1 MKKFISF
8 IIKIILIL
16 IIFATVIWYL
26 FGSDGPL
33 YEKGQVFLQDHGIE
47 LVLPFQK
54 EGREDSSAESQG
66 LKPSDSDV
74 LDAEDTETAA
84 EETDKQE
91 EEPVDET
98 ATIVFTGDVEISTY
112 VQAKYDAS
120 GIEGILSPSLLAE
133 LQNADFTMINNE
145 FCFSTRG
152 TPADKQYTFRVDPSY
167 SSILTDMGVDVAG
180 LANNH
185 VLDYGKDALTDTFST
200 LNSVNVDYVGAGNSM
215 EEASKMVVKTDAKGR
230 TYGFMA
236 SSHIIPVAG
245 WDIQNS
251 QPGVF
256 TFYDDTKLLEA
267 VKEASSQVD
276 FLFVMVHWGKE
287 HTTELETY
295 QINEGHAI
303 IDAGATAVIGMH
315 SHCLQPM
322 EYYNGHPIFYSLGN
336 FIFNQTITSGAAVA
350 FDFDADDNMTVRTI
364 TVTAED
370 TYTHESEAEIEQR

>member
-1 MKKFISF
+1 MKKFISL
-8 IIKIILIL
+8 IIKIILVL
-16 IIFATVIWYL
+16 IIIATVIWYL

-33 YEKGQVFLQDHGIE
+33 YDKGQLFLQHHNIE
-47 LVLPFQK
+47 LALPFQK
-54 EGREDSSAESQG
+54 DKGEDSSSESQG
-66 LKPSDSDV
+66 LKPSDTEEV
-74 LDAEDTETAA
+74 EVEDTEPLV
-84 EETDKQE
+84 EETE
-91 EEPVDET
+91 EVVDET

-120 GIEGILSPSLLAE
+120 GIEGILSPSLLSE
-133 LQNADFTMINNE
+133 LQNADVTMINNE

-152 TPADKQYTFRVDPSY
+152 TPADKQYTFRVDPTY

-287 HTTELETY
+287 HTTELESY

-350 FDFDADDNMTVRTI
+350 FDFDADDNMTVRAI

-370 TYTHESEAEIEQR
+370 TYTHESEAEIEER

>member
-1 MKKFISF
+1 MKKFISL

-16 IIFATVIWYL
+16 IIIATVIWYL

-33 YEKGQVFLQDHGIE
+33 YDKGQLFLQDFNYE
-47 LVLPFQK
+47 LALPFQK
-54 EGREDSSAESQG
+54 DKGEDSSSESQG
-66 LKPSDSDV
+66 LKPSD
-74 LDAEDTETAA
+74 TEEAA
-84 EETDKQE
+84 VEETEPLVE
-91 EEPVDET
+91 ETEEVVDET

-120 GIEGILSPSLLAE
+120 GIEGILSPTLLSE
-133 LQNADFTMINNE
+133 LQNADVTMINNE

-152 TPADKQYTFRVDPSY
+152 TPADKQYTFRVDPTY

-287 HTTELETY
+287 HTTELESY

-350 FDFDADDNMTVRTI
+350 FDFDADDNMTVRAI

-370 TYTHESEAEIEQR
+370 TYTHESEAEIEER

>member
-1 MKKFISF
+1 MKKFISL

-16 IIFATVIWYL
+16 IIIATVIWYL

-33 YEKGQVFLQDHGIE
+33 YDKGQLFLQDFNFE
-47 LVLPFQK
+47 LALPFQK
-54 EGREDSSAESQG
+54 DKGEDSSAESQG
-66 LKPSDSDV
+66 LKPSD
-74 LDAEDTETAA
+74 TEEVEV
-84 EETDKQE
+84 EETEPLVE
-91 EEPVDET
+91 ETEEVVDET

-120 GIEGILSPSLLAE
+120 GIEGILSPTLLSE
-133 LQNADFTMINNE
+133 LQNADVTMINNE

-152 TPADKQYTFRVDPSY
+152 TPADKQYTFRVDPTY

-287 HTTELETY
+287 HTTELESY

-350 FDFDADDNMTVRTI
+350 FDFDAHDNMTVRAI

-370 TYTHESEAEIEQR
+370 TYTHESEAEIEER

>member
-1 MKKFISF
+1 MKKFISL

-16 IIFATVIWYL
+16 IIIATVIWYL

-33 YEKGQVFLQDHGIE
+33 YDKGQLFLQDFNFE
-47 LVLPFQK
+47 LALPFQK
-54 EGREDSSAESQG
+54 DKGEDSSAESQG
-66 LKPSDSDV
+66 LKPSD
-74 LDAEDTETAA
+74 TEEAA
-84 EETDKQE
+84 VEETEPLVE
-91 EEPVDET
+91 ETEEVVDET

-120 GIEGILSPSLLAE
+120 GIEGILSPSLLSE
-133 LQNADFTMINNE
+133 LQNADVTMINNE

-152 TPADKQYTFRVDPSY
+152 TPADKQYTFRVDPTY

-287 HTTELETY
+287 HTTELESY

-370 TYTHESEAEIEQR
+370 TYTHESEAEIEER

>member
-1 MKKFISF
+1 MKKFISL

-16 IIFATVIWYL
+16 IIIATVIWYL

-33 YEKGQVFLQDHGIE
+33 YDKGQLFLQDYNYE

-54 EGREDSSAESQG
+54 DKGEDSSSESQG
-66 LKPSDSDV
+66 LKPSDTEE
-74 LDAEDTETAA
+74 AEAQDTEPLV
-84 EETDKQE
+84 EETE
-91 EEPVDET
+91 ELVDET

-120 GIEGILSPSLLAE
+120 GIEGILSPTLLSE
-133 LQNADFTMINNE
+133 LQNADVTMINNE

-152 TPADKQYTFRVDPSY
+152 TPADKQYTFRVDPTY

-287 HTTELETY
+287 HTTELESY

-350 FDFDADDNMTVRTI
+350 FDFDADDNMTVRAI

-370 TYTHESEAEIEQR
+370 TYTHESEAEIEER

>member
-1 MKKFISF
+1 MKKFISL

-16 IIFATVIWYL
+16 IIIATVIWYL

-33 YEKGQVFLQDHGIE
+33 YDKGQLFLQDFNFE
-47 LVLPFQK
+47 LALPFQK
-54 EGREDSSAESQG
+54 DKGEDSSSESQG
-66 LKPSDSDV
+66 LKPSD
-74 LDAEDTETAA
+74 TEEAA
-84 EETDKQE
+84 VEETEPLVE
-91 EEPVDET
+91 ETEEVVDET

-120 GIEGILSPSLLAE
+120 GIEGILSPSLLSE
-133 LQNADFTMINNE
+133 LQNADVTMINNE

-152 TPADKQYTFRVDPSY
+152 TPADKQYTFRVDPTY

-287 HTTELETY
+287 HTTELESY

-370 TYTHESEAEIEQR
+370 TYTHESEAEIEER

>member
-1 MKKFISF
+1 MKKFISL

-16 IIFATVIWYL
+16 IIIATVIWYL

-33 YEKGQVFLQDHGIE
+33 YDKGQLFLQDFNFE
-47 LVLPFQK
+47 LALPFQK
-54 EGREDSSAESQG
+54 DKGEDSSAESQG
-66 LKPSDSDV
+66 LKPSD
-74 LDAEDTETAA
+74 TEEAA
-84 EETDKQE
+84 IEETEPLVE
-91 EEPVDET
+91 ETEEVVDET

-120 GIEGILSPSLLAE
+120 GIEGILSPTLLSE
-133 LQNADFTMINNE
+133 LQNADVTMINNE

-152 TPADKQYTFRVDPSY
+152 TPADKQYTFRVDPTY

-215 EEASKMVVKTDAKGR
+215 EEASKMVVKADAKGR

-267 VKEASSQVD
+267 VKAASSQVD

-287 HTTELETY
+287 HTTELESY

-350 FDFDADDNMTVRTI
+350 FDFDADDNMTVRAI

-370 TYTHESEAEIEQR
+370 TYTHESEAEIEER

>member
-1 MKKFISF
+1 MKKFISL

-16 IIFATVIWYL
+16 IIIATVIWYL

-33 YEKGQVFLQDHGIE
+33 YDKGQLFLQDYNYE

-54 EGREDSSAESQG
+54 DKGEDSSSESQG
-66 LKPSDSDV
+66 LKPSD
-74 LDAEDTETAA
+74 TEEVEV
-84 EETDKQE
+84 EETEPLVE
-91 EEPVDET
+91 ETEELVDET

-120 GIEGILSPSLLAE
+120 GIEGILSPTLLSE
-133 LQNADFTMINNE
+133 LQNADVTMINNE

-152 TPADKQYTFRVDPSY
+152 TPADKQYTFRVDPTY

-287 HTTELETY
+287 HTTELESY

>member
-1 MKKFISF
+1 MKKFISL

-16 IIFATVIWYL
+16 IIIATVIWYL

-33 YEKGQVFLQDHGIE
+33 YDKGQLFLQDFNYE

-54 EGREDSSAESQG
+54 DKGEDSSSESQG
-66 LKPSDSDV
+66 LKPSD
-74 LDAEDTETAA
+74 TEEVEVEETEPLA
-84 EETDKQE
+84 EETE
-91 EEPVDET
+91 ELVDET

-120 GIEGILSPSLLAE
+120 GIEGILSPTLLSE
-133 LQNADFTMINNE
+133 LQNADVTMINNE

-152 TPADKQYTFRVDPSY
+152 TPADKQYTFRVDPTY

-287 HTTELETY
+287 HTTELESY

-370 TYTHESEAEIEQR
+370 TYTHESEAEIEER

>member
-1 MKKFISF
+1 MKKFISL

-16 IIFATVIWYL
+16 IIIATVIWYL

-33 YEKGQVFLQDHGIE
+33 YDKGQLYLQDFNFE
-47 LVLPFQK
+47 LALPFQRDK
-54 EGREDSSAESQG
+54 GEDSSAESQG
-66 LKPSDSDV
+66 LKPSDTEEV
-74 LDAEDTETAA
+74 EAQDTEPLV
-84 EETDKQE
+84 EETE
-91 EEPVDET
+91 ELVDET

-120 GIEGILSPSLLAE
+120 GIEGILSPSLLSE
-133 LQNADFTMINNE
+133 LQNADVTMINNE

-152 TPADKQYTFRVDPSY
+152 TPADKQYTFRVDPTY

-267 VKEASSQVD
+267 VKAASSQVD

-287 HTTELETY
+287 HTTELESY

-350 FDFDADDNMTVRTI
+350 FDFDADDNMTVRAI

-370 TYTHESEAEIEQR
+370 TYTHESEAEIEER

>member
-1 MKKFISF
+1 MKKFISL

-16 IIFATVIWYL
+16 IIIATVIWYL

-33 YEKGQVFLQDHGIE
+33 YDKGQLFLQDFNYE

-54 EGREDSSAESQG
+54 DKGEDSSSESQG
-66 LKPSDSDV
+66 LKPSD
-74 LDAEDTETAA
+74 TEEVEV
-84 EETDKQE
+84 EETEPLVE
-91 EEPVDET
+91 ETEELVDET

-120 GIEGILSPSLLAE
+120 GIEGILSPTLLSE
-133 LQNADFTMINNE
+133 LQNADVTMINNE

-152 TPADKQYTFRVDPSY
+152 TPADKQYTFRVDPTY

-267 VKEASSQVD
+267 VKAASSQVD

-287 HTTELETY
+287 HTTELESY

-303 IDAGATAVIGMH
+303 IDAGAASVIGMH

-370 TYTHESEAEIEQR
+370 TYTHESEAEIEER

>member
-1 MKKFISF
+1 MKKFISL

-16 IIFATVIWYL
+16 IIIATVIWYL

-33 YEKGQVFLQDHGIE
+33 YDKGQLFLQDYNYE

-54 EGREDSSAESQG
+54 DKGEDSSSESQG
-66 LKPSDSDV
+66 LKPSDTEE
-74 LDAEDTETAA
+74 AEAQDTEPLV
-84 EETDKQE
+84 EETE
-91 EEPVDET
+91 ELVDET

-120 GIEGILSPSLLAE
+120 GIEGILSPTLLSE
-133 LQNADFTMINNE
+133 LQNADVTMINNE

-152 TPADKQYTFRVDPSY
+152 TPADKQYTFRVDPTY

-287 HTTELETY
+287 HTTELESY

-303 IDAGATAVIGMH
+303 IDAGAAAVIGMH

-370 TYTHESEAEIEQR
+370 TYTHESEAEIEER

>member
-1 MKKFISF
+1 MKKFISL

-16 IIFATVIWYL
+16 IIIATVIWYL

-33 YEKGQVFLQDHGIE
+33 YDKGQLFLQDFNYE
-47 LVLPFQK
+47 LALPFQK
-54 EGREDSSAESQG
+54 DKGEDSSSESQG
-66 LKPSDSDV
+66 LKPSD
-74 LDAEDTETAA
+74 TEEVEV
-84 EETDKQE
+84 EETEPLVE
-91 EEPVDET
+91 ETEELVDET

-120 GIEGILSPSLLAE
+120 GIEGILSPTLLSE
-133 LQNADFTMINNE
+133 LQNADVTMINNE

-152 TPADKQYTFRVDPSY
+152 TPADKQYTFRVDPTY

-287 HTTELETY
+287 HTTELESY

-350 FDFDADDNMTVRTI
+350 FDFDADDNMTVRAI

-370 TYTHESEAEIEQR
+370 TYTHESEAEIEER

>member
-1 MKKFISF
+1 MKKFISL

-16 IIFATVIWYL
+16 IIIATVIWYL

-33 YEKGQVFLQDHGIE
+33 YDKGQLFLQDYNYE

-54 EGREDSSAESQG
+54 DKGEDPSSESQG
-66 LKPSDSDV
+66 LKPSD
-74 LDAEDTETAA
+74 TEEVEV
-84 EETDKQE
+84 EETEPLVE
-91 EEPVDET
+91 ETEELVDET

-120 GIEGILSPSLLAE
+120 GIEGILSPTLLSE
-133 LQNADFTMINNE
+133 LQNADVTMINNE

-152 TPADKQYTFRVDPSY
+152 TPADKQYTFRVDPTY

-287 HTTELETY
+287 HTTELESY

-303 IDAGATAVIGMH
+303 IDAGAAAVIGMH

-370 TYTHESEAEIEQR
+370 TYTHESEAEIEER